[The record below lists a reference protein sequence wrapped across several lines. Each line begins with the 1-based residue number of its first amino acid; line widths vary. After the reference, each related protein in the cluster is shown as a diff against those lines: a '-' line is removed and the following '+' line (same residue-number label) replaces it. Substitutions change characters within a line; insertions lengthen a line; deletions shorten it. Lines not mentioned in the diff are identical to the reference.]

1 MELGRKLK
9 VYYFTAVFSVV
20 FSLVGF
26 SYNAWR
32 LEVTEDNSNI
42 RMASFEVLNT
52 LSELEQLVYAAHYDR
67 NEVEGNPRK
76 GWIKVGLI
84 NDLGSLIG
92 PGVAENAENLKTTW
106 AENWERLGR
115 ENDSATLIVRDID
128 NVRVQ
133 IKMVIT
139 ELK

>member
-9 VYYFTAVFSVV
+9 VYYFTAVFSVM

-52 LSELEQLVYAAHYDR
+52 LSELEQLIYAAHYDH
-67 NEVEGNPRK
+67 NAVEGNPRK

-84 NDLGSLIG
+84 ADLSSLIG
-92 PGVAENAENLKTTW
+92 PDVAQDANTLRQVW
-106 AENWERLGR
+106 GENWELLGQ
-115 ENDSATLIVRDID
+115 ENDSASVIVVEID
-128 NVRVQ
+128 KVRNQ

-139 ELK
+139 DLK

>member
-9 VYYFTAVFSVV
+9 VYYFTAVFSVM

-52 LSELEQLVYAAHYDR
+52 LSELEQLIYAAHYDH
-67 NEVEGNPRK
+67 NAIEGNPRK

-84 NDLGSLIG
+84 ADLSSLIG
-92 PGVAENAENLKTTW
+92 PDVAQDANTLRQVW
-106 AENWERLGR
+106 GENWELLGR
-115 ENDSATLIVRDID
+115 ENDSASVIVVEID
-128 NVRVQ
+128 KVRNQ

-139 ELK
+139 DLK